1 MKKFISVCLILTVA
15 AAAFAQP
22 RQKGDK
28 EDWREK
34 VRAER
39 VAFLTQELSLTEAEA
54 QAFWPVY
61 NDVQEKTR
69 EAYKQQWDA
78 FKKLSDALENGEGSV
93 DALLDNYVAAKAAC
107 EKVEGDALPRY
118 KKVLPVE
125 KVAKLILAEE
135 KFRHQQIGRLGG
147 RKGGPQA
154 APDANF
160 QGAPDGERPQ
170 GRPQRQRNR

>member
-1 MKKFISVCLILTVA
+1 MKKFISVCLILLVS
-15 AAAFAQP
+15 AAAFAQQHGQ
-22 RQKGDK
+22 RGNK

-34 VRAER
+34 VRAEK

-69 EAYKQQWDA
+69 EAFKVQWEA
-78 FKKLSDALENGEGSV
+78 FKKLSDALESGEGSV
-93 DALLDNYVAAKAAC
+93 DALLNDYLAAKAAC
-107 EKVEGDALPRY
+107 EKVESDALPRY
-118 KKVLPVE
+118 KQVLPVE

-147 RKGGPQA
+147 QGGRPQGEPKGG
-154 APDANF
+154 F
-160 QGAPDGERPQ
+160 QGERPQ
-170 GRPQRQRNR
+170 RRGNR